1 MSISSSTKEE
11 ISLKKFKEKVL
22 DDFRTVSLSREISV
36 QGRREV
42 LQGRGKFG
50 IFGDGK
56 ELPQIVM
63 SHFFKNGDFRS
74 GYYRDQTLLISQG
87 LLTGREIF
95 SALYGHP
102 DKVYERMS
110 GGRQMSGHFLTHTI
124 DENDN
129 WIDQTKQKNHI
140 SDISPTASQMSRLV
154 GLGLASK
161 IYRNNTVNNSQKFS
175 NNGNE
180 IVWGTIGNASTS
192 QGIFFEAVN
201 ACGVLQIPAVI
212 SIWDDDYGIS
222 VHNKDHTTKESI
234 SKALSGFKVTSESSG
249 IEILEVKG
257 WDYQSL
263 IKTYSYAERIA
274 RDHHIPVI
282 IHVTELTQPLGHSTS
297 GSHERYK
304 TEERLKWESDNDCN
318 KKFEEWI
325 INNKLSSKK
334 KLDNI
339 KKEISNYV
347 KEEKRLAWD
356 LYLRPIKEAKSDLI
370 ETINSLSIT
379 ISKDKLNE
387 MFNNV
392 DDDNFSEI
400 IKICRGITYQLEP
413 GESDDRNKL
422 VNWKN
427 KYMNILSEKY
437 SSNLYS
443 INFDILK
450 EIDNS
455 KPVYSDDNELVDG
468 RIIIRDNFDKLL
480 EKNNRIFIFGEDVGM
495 IGDVNQGLE
504 GLQKK
509 YGENRVFD
517 TGIRESTIVGQG
529 IGMSMRGLRPI
540 AEIQYLDYI
549 LYALQI
555 LSDDLATLTFRTHGG
570 QKAPLIVRTRG
581 HRLEG
586 IWHSGSPLGGIL
598 NFLRGIFV
606 LTPRNM
612 TKAAGFYNSLL
623 DIDQPAVVIEPL
635 NGYRTKEKLPTN
647 YGEFKT
653 PLGEIEVLKEGND
666 ITLVSY
672 GSTVN
677 IVNKAAK
684 EIQKYNIDCE
694 VIDVQSLIPF
704 DLSKNISK
712 SIIKTNRLMII
723 DEDVPGGGSSFIL
736 QELLN
741 SQDVYKHLDSK
752 PCLVTA
758 KEHRPPYGSDGDY
771 ISKPSFEDIFEEI
784 YTVMNEANPGKYKK
798 LIWFKYLID

>member
-22 DDFRTVSLSREISV
+22 EDYRTVSLSREISV

-42 LQGRGKFG
+42 LQGKGKFG

-74 GYYRDQTLLISQG
+74 GYYRDQTLLLSQD

-129 WIDQTKQKNHI
+129 WIDQTKHKNHI

-161 IYRNNTVNNSQKFS
+161 IYRDNTVNNSQKFS

-192 QGIFFEAVN
+192 QGVFFEAVN

-379 ISKDKLNE
+379 INKDKLND
-387 MFNNV
+387 MFNDV

-400 IKICRGITYQLEP
+400 IKICRRITYKLEP

-443 INFDILK
+443 INFDVLK

-455 KPVYSDDNELVDG
+455 KPIYSDDNELVDG

-509 YGENRVFD
+509 YGKNRVFD

-635 NGYRTKEKLPTN
+635 NGYRTKEKLPIN

-677 IVNKAAK
+677 IVNKVAK
-684 EIQKYNIDCE
+684 EIQNFNIDCE
-694 VIDVQSLIPF
+694 VIDLQSLIPF

-741 SQDVYKHLDSK
+741 SQD
-752 PCLVTA
+752 
-758 KEHRPPYGSDGDY
+758 
-771 ISKPSFEDIFEEI
+771 I
-784 YTVMNEANPGKYKK
+784 YEA
-798 LIWFKYLID
+798 LRQ

>member
-1 MSISSSTKEE
+1 MSTSSSTKEE

-42 LQGRGKFG
+42 LQGKGKFG

-74 GYYRDQTLLISQG
+74 GYYRDQTLLLSQD

-110 GGRQMSGHFLTHTI
+110 GGRQMSGHFLTHTV

-129 WIDQTKQKNHI
+129 WIDQTKHKNHI

-161 IYRNNTVNNSQKFS
+161 IYRDNTVSNSQKFS
-175 NNGNE
+175 DNGNE

-192 QGIFFEAVN
+192 QGVFFEAVN

-304 TEERLKWESDNDCN
+304 SEERLKWESDNDCN
-318 KKFEEWI
+318 KKFEDWI
-325 INNKLSSKK
+325 LNSKLSSKK
-334 KLDNI
+334 KLENI

-347 KEEKRLAWD
+347 KEEKRMAWD

-370 ETINSLSIT
+370 DTINSLSIT

-387 MFNNV
+387 MLNDV

-400 IKICRGITYQLEP
+400 IKICRRITYQLEP

-427 KYMNILSEKY
+427 KYMDILSEKY

-443 INFDILK
+443 IDFDTLK
-450 EIDNS
+450 EINNS
-455 KPVYSDDNELVDG
+455 NPIYSDNNELVDG

-480 EKNNRIFIFGEDVGM
+480 EENNRIFIFGEDVGM

-509 YGENRVFD
+509 YGKNRVFD

-635 NGYRTKEKLPTN
+635 NGYRIKRKAPIKLWR
-647 YGEFKT
+647 
-653 PLGEIEVLKEGND
+653 I
-666 ITLVSY
+666 
-672 GSTVN
+672 
-677 IVNKAAK
+677 
-684 EIQKYNIDCE
+684 
-694 VIDVQSLIPF
+694 
-704 DLSKNISK
+704 
-712 SIIKTNRLMII
+712 
-723 DEDVPGGGSSFIL
+723 
-736 QELLN
+736 
-741 SQDVYKHLDSK
+741 
-752 PCLVTA
+752 
-758 KEHRPPYGSDGDY
+758 
-771 ISKPSFEDIFEEI
+771 
-784 YTVMNEANPGKYKK
+784 
-798 LIWFKYLID
+798 

>member
-1 MSISSSTKEE
+1 MTTSSSTKEE

-42 LQGRGKFG
+42 LQGKGKFG

-74 GYYRDQTLLISQG
+74 GYYRDQTLLLSQD

-110 GGRQMSGHFLTHTI
+110 GGRQMSGHFLTHTV

-129 WIDQTKQKNHI
+129 WIDQTKHKNHI

-161 IYRNNTVNNSQKFS
+161 IYRDNTVSNSQKFS
-175 NNGNE
+175 ENGNE

-192 QGIFFEAVN
+192 QGVFFEAVN

-304 TEERLKWESDNDCN
+304 SEERLKWESDNDCN
-318 KKFEEWI
+318 KKFEDWI
-325 INNKLSSKK
+325 LNSKLSSKK
-334 KLDNI
+334 KLENI

-347 KEEKRLAWD
+347 KEEKKMAWD

-370 ETINSLSIT
+370 DTINSLSIT

-387 MFNNV
+387 MLNNV

-400 IKICRGITYQLEP
+400 IKICRRITYQLEP

-443 INFDILK
+443 IDFDALK
-450 EIDNS
+450 EINNS
-455 KPVYSDDNELVDG
+455 NPIYSDNNELVDG

-480 EKNNRIFIFGEDVGM
+480 EENNRIFIFGEDVGM

-509 YGENRVFD
+509 YGKNRVFD

-635 NGYRTKEKLPTN
+635 NGYRIKEKLPLN

-653 PLGEIEVLKEGND
+653 PIGEIEVLKEGGD

-677 IVNKAAK
+677 IVNKVAR

-741 SQDVYKHLDSK
+741 NQDIYEHLDSK

-784 YTVMNEANPGKYKK
+784 YTVMNEANPNKYKK
-798 LIWFKYLID
+798 LI

>member
-1 MSISSSTKEE
+1 MTTSSSTKEE

-74 GYYRDQTLLISQG
+74 GYYRDQTLLLSQD

-110 GGRQMSGHFLTHTI
+110 GGRQMSGHFLTHTV

-129 WIDQTKQKNHI
+129 WIDQTKHKNHI

-161 IYRNNTVNNSQKFS
+161 IYRDNTVSNSQKFS
-175 NNGNE
+175 DNGNE

-192 QGIFFEAVN
+192 QGVFFEAVN

-304 TEERLKWESDNDCN
+304 SEERLKWESDNDCN
-318 KKFEEWI
+318 KKFEDWI
-325 INNKLSSKK
+325 LNSKLSSKK
-334 KLDNI
+334 KLENI

-347 KEEKRLAWD
+347 KEEKRMAWD

-370 ETINSLSIT
+370 DTINSLSIK

-387 MFNNV
+387 MLNNV

-400 IKICRGITYQLEP
+400 IKICRRITYQLEP

-443 INFDILK
+443 IDFDGLK
-450 EIDNS
+450 EINNS
-455 KPVYSDDNELVDG
+455 NPIYSDNNELVDG

-480 EKNNRIFIFGEDVGM
+480 EENNRIFIFGEDVGM

-509 YGENRVFD
+509 YGKNRVFD

-635 NGYRTKEKLPTN
+635 NGYRIKEKLPLN

-653 PLGEIEVLKEGND
+653 PIGEIEFLKEGSD

-677 IVNKAAK
+677 IVNKVAS

-723 DEDVPGGGSSFIL
+723 DEDIPGGGSSFIL

-741 SQDVYKHLDSK
+741 KQDIYEHLDSK

-784 YTVMNEANPGKYKK
+784 YTVMNEANPNIYKTI
-798 LIWFKYLID
+798 L

>member
-22 DDFRTVSLSREISV
+22 EDYRTVSLSREISV

-42 LQGRGKFG
+42 LQGKGKFG

-74 GYYRDQTLLISQG
+74 GYYRDQTLLLSQD

-129 WIDQTKQKNHI
+129 WIDQTKHKNHI

-161 IYRNNTVNNSQKFS
+161 IYRDNTVNNSQKFS

-192 QGIFFEAVN
+192 QGVFFEAVN

-234 SKALSGFKVTSESSG
+234 SKALSGFKLTSESSG

-379 ISKDKLNE
+379 INKDKLND

-392 DDDNFSEI
+392 EDDNFSEI
-400 IKICRGITYQLEP
+400 IKICRRITYKLEP

-443 INFDILK
+443 INFDVLK
-450 EIDNS
+450 EINNS
-455 KPVYSDDNELVDG
+455 EPIYSDDNELVDG

-509 YGENRVFD
+509 YGKNRVFD

-635 NGYRTKEKLPTN
+635 NGYRTKEKLPIN

-677 IVNKAAK
+677 IVNKVAK
-684 EIQKYNIDCE
+684 EIQNFNIDCE
-694 VIDVQSLIPF
+694 VIDLQSLIPF

-741 SQDVYKHLDSK
+741 SQDIYEHLDSK

-771 ISKPSFEDIFEEI
+771 ISKPSFEDIFEEV
-784 YTVMNEANPGKYKK
+784 YTVMNEANPSKYKK
-798 LIWFKYLID
+798 LI

>member
-22 DDFRTVSLSREISV
+22 DDYRTASLSREISV

-42 LQGRGKFG
+42 LQGKGKFG

-74 GYYRDQTLLISQG
+74 GYYRDQTLLLSQD

-110 GGRQMSGHFLTHTI
+110 GGRQMSGHFLSHTI

-129 WIDQTKQKNHI
+129 WIDQTKHKNHI

-161 IYRNNTVNNSQKFS
+161 IYRDNTVNNSQKFS

-192 QGIFFEAVN
+192 QGVFFEAVN

-234 SKALSGFKVTSESSG
+234 SKALSGFKLTSESSG

-379 ISKDKLNE
+379 INKDKLND
-387 MFNNV
+387 MFNDI

-400 IKICRGITYQLEP
+400 IKICRRITYKLEP

-443 INFDILK
+443 INFDVLK

-455 KPVYSDDNELVDG
+455 KPIYSDDNELVDG

-509 YGENRVFD
+509 YGKNRVFD

-635 NGYRTKEKLPTN
+635 NGYRTKEKLPIN

-677 IVNKAAK
+677 IVNKVAK
-684 EIQKYNIDCE
+684 EIQNFNIDCE
-694 VIDVQSLIPF
+694 VIDLQSLIPF
-704 DLSKNISK
+704 DLSKNIYK

-741 SQDVYKHLDSK
+741 SQDIYEHLDSK

-771 ISKPSFEDIFEEI
+771 ISKPSFEDIFEEV
-784 YTVMNEANPGKYKK
+784 YTVMNEANPSKYKK
-798 LIWFKYLID
+798 LI

>member
-1 MSISSSTKEE
+1 MTTSSSTKEE

-42 LQGRGKFG
+42 LQGKGKFG

-74 GYYRDQTLLISQG
+74 GYYRDQTLLLSQD

-110 GGRQMSGHFLTHTI
+110 GGRQMSGHFLTHTV

-129 WIDQTKQKNHI
+129 WIDQTKHKNHI

-161 IYRNNTVNNSQKFS
+161 IYRDNTVSNSQKFS
-175 NNGNE
+175 ENGNE

-192 QGIFFEAVN
+192 QGVFFEAVN

-304 TEERLKWESDNDCN
+304 SEERLKWESDNDCN
-318 KKFEEWI
+318 KKFEDWI
-325 INNKLSSKK
+325 LNSKLSSKK
-334 KLDNI
+334 KLENI

-347 KEEKRLAWD
+347 KEEKRMAWD

-370 ETINSLSIT
+370 DTINSLSIT

-387 MFNNV
+387 MLNNV

-400 IKICRGITYQLEP
+400 IKICRRITYQLEP

-443 INFDILK
+443 IDFDALK
-450 EIDNS
+450 EINNS
-455 KPVYSDDNELVDG
+455 NPIYSDNNELVDG

-480 EKNNRIFIFGEDVGM
+480 EENNRIFIFGEDVGM

-509 YGENRVFD
+509 YGKNRVFD

-635 NGYRTKEKLPTN
+635 NGYRIKEKLPLN

-653 PLGEIEVLKEGND
+653 PIGEIEVLKEGGD

-677 IVNKAAK
+677 IVNKVAR

-741 SQDVYKHLDSK
+741 NQDIYEHLDSK

-784 YTVMNEANPGKYKK
+784 YTVMNEANPNKYKK
-798 LIWFKYLID
+798 LI

>member
-1 MSISSSTKEE
+1 MTTSSSTKEE

-42 LQGRGKFG
+42 LQGKGKFG

-74 GYYRDQTLLISQG
+74 GYYRDQTLLLSQD

-110 GGRQMSGHFLTHTI
+110 GGRQMSGHFLTHTV

-129 WIDQTKQKNHI
+129 WIDQTKHKNHI

-161 IYRNNTVNNSQKFS
+161 IYRDNTVSNSQKFS
-175 NNGNE
+175 DNGNE

-192 QGIFFEAVN
+192 QGVFFEAVN

-304 TEERLKWESDNDCN
+304 SEERLKWESDNDCN
-318 KKFEEWI
+318 KKFEDWI
-325 INNKLSSKK
+325 LNSKLSSKK
-334 KLDNI
+334 KLENI

-347 KEEKRLAWD
+347 KEEKKMAWD
-356 LYLRPIKEAKSDLI
+356 LYLRPVKEAKSDLI
-370 ETINSLSIT
+370 DTINSLSIT

-387 MFNNV
+387 MLNNV

-400 IKICRGITYQLEP
+400 IKICRRITYQLEP

-443 INFDILK
+443 IDFDALK
-450 EIDNS
+450 EINNS
-455 KPVYSDDNELVDG
+455 NPIYSDNNELVDG

-480 EKNNRIFIFGEDVGM
+480 EENNRIFIFGEDVGM

-509 YGENRVFD
+509 YGKNRVFD

-635 NGYRTKEKLPTN
+635 NGYRIKEKLPLN

-653 PLGEIEVLKEGND
+653 PIGEIEVLKEGGD

-677 IVNKAAK
+677 IVDKVAR
-684 EIQKYNIDCE
+684 EIQNYNIDCE

-723 DEDVPGGGSSFIL
+723 DEDIPGGGSSFIL

-741 SQDVYKHLDSK
+741 NQDIYEHLDSK

-784 YTVMNEANPGKYKK
+784 YTVMNEANPNKYKK
-798 LIWFKYLID
+798 LI

>member
-1 MSISSSTKEE
+1 MTTSSSTKEE

-42 LQGRGKFG
+42 LQGKGKFG

-74 GYYRDQTLLISQG
+74 GYYRDQTLLLSQD

-110 GGRQMSGHFLTHTI
+110 GGRQMSGHFLTHTV

-129 WIDQTKQKNHI
+129 WIDQTKHKNHI

-161 IYRNNTVNNSQKFS
+161 IYRDNTVSNSQKFS
-175 NNGNE
+175 DNGNE

-192 QGIFFEAVN
+192 QGVFFEAVN

-234 SKALSGFKVTSESSG
+234 SKALSGFKVTSESPG

-304 TEERLKWESDNDCN
+304 SEERLKWESDNDCN
-318 KKFEEWI
+318 KKFEDWI
-325 INNKLSSKK
+325 LNSKLSSKK
-334 KLDNI
+334 KLENI

-347 KEEKRLAWD
+347 KEEKKMAWD

-370 ETINSLSIT
+370 DTINSLSIT

-387 MFNNV
+387 MLNNV

-400 IKICRGITYQLEP
+400 IKICRRITYQLEP

-443 INFDILK
+443 IDFDALK
-450 EIDNS
+450 EINNS
-455 KPVYSDDNELVDG
+455 NPIYSDNNELVDG

-480 EKNNRIFIFGEDVGM
+480 EENNRIFIFGEDVGM

-509 YGENRVFD
+509 YGKNRVFD

-635 NGYRTKEKLPTN
+635 NGYRIKEKLPLN

-653 PLGEIEVLKEGND
+653 PIGEIEVLKEGGD

-677 IVNKAAK
+677 IVDKVAR
-684 EIQKYNIDCE
+684 EIQNYNIDCE

-723 DEDVPGGGSSFIL
+723 DEDIPGGGSSFIL

-741 SQDVYKHLDSK
+741 NQDIYEHLDSK

-784 YTVMNEANPGKYKK
+784 YTVMNEANPNKYKK
-798 LIWFKYLID
+798 LI

>member
-1 MSISSSTKEE
+1 MTISSSTKEE

-42 LQGRGKFG
+42 LQGKGKFG

-74 GYYRDQTLLISQG
+74 GYYRDQTLLLSQD
-87 LLTGREIF
+87 LLNGREIF

-110 GGRQMSGHFLTHTI
+110 GGRQMSGHFLTHTV
-124 DENDN
+124 DENNN
-129 WIDQTKQKNHI
+129 WIDQTKHKNHI

-161 IYRNNTVNNSQKFS
+161 IYRDNTVSNSQKFS
-175 NNGNE
+175 DNGNE

-192 QGIFFEAVN
+192 QGVFFEAVN

-234 SKALSGFKVTSESSG
+234 SKALSGFKITSESSG

-304 TEERLKWESDNDCN
+304 SEERLKWESDNDCN
-318 KKFEEWI
+318 KKFEDWI
-325 INNKLSSKK
+325 LNSKLSSKK
-334 KLDNI
+334 KLENI
-339 KKEISNYV
+339 KKEISDYV
-347 KEEKRLAWD
+347 KEEKRMAWD

-370 ETINSLSIT
+370 ETINRLSIP

-387 MFNNV
+387 MLNNV

-400 IKICRGITYQLEP
+400 IKICRRIIYQLEP

-427 KYMNILSEKY
+427 KYMDILSEKY

-443 INFDILK
+443 MDFDALKKIN
-450 EIDNS
+450 NS
-455 KPVYSDDNELVDG
+455 NPIYSDSNELVDG

-480 EKNNRIFIFGEDVGM
+480 EENNRIFIFGEDVGM

-509 YGENRVFD
+509 YGKNRVFD

-635 NGYRTKEKLPTN
+635 NGYRIKEKLPLN

-653 PLGEIEVLKEGND
+653 PIGEIEVLKEGGD

-677 IVNKAAK
+677 IVNKVAS

-741 SQDVYKHLDSK
+741 NQDIYEHLDSK

-784 YTVMNEANPGKYKK
+784 YSVMNEANPNKYKK
-798 LIWFKYLID
+798 LI

>member
-1 MSISSSTKEE
+1 MTTSSSTKEE

-42 LQGRGKFG
+42 LQGKGKFG

-74 GYYRDQTLLISQG
+74 GYYRDQTLLLSQD

-110 GGRQMSGHFLTHTI
+110 GGRQMSGHFLTHTV

-129 WIDQTKQKNHI
+129 WIDQTKHKNHI

-161 IYRNNTVNNSQKFS
+161 IYRDNTVSNSQKFS
-175 NNGNE
+175 DNGNE

-192 QGIFFEAVN
+192 QGVFFEAVN

-234 SKALSGFKVTSESSG
+234 SKALSGFKVTPESSG

-304 TEERLKWESDNDCN
+304 SEERLKWESDNDCN
-318 KKFEEWI
+318 KKFEDWI
-325 INNKLSSKK
+325 LNSKLSSKK
-334 KLDNI
+334 KLENI

-347 KEEKRLAWD
+347 KEEKKMAWD

-370 ETINSLSIT
+370 DTINSLSIT

-387 MFNNV
+387 MLNNV

-400 IKICRGITYQLEP
+400 IKICRRITYQLEP

-443 INFDILK
+443 IDFDALK
-450 EIDNS
+450 EINNS
-455 KPVYSDDNELVDG
+455 NPIYSDNNELVDG

-480 EKNNRIFIFGEDVGM
+480 EENNRIFIFGEDVGM

-509 YGENRVFD
+509 YGKNRVFD

-635 NGYRTKEKLPTN
+635 NGYRIKEKLPLN

-653 PLGEIEVLKEGND
+653 PIGEIEVLKEGGD

-677 IVNKAAK
+677 IVDKVAR
-684 EIQKYNIDCE
+684 EIQNYNIDCE

-723 DEDVPGGGSSFIL
+723 DEDIPGGGSSFIL

-741 SQDVYKHLDSK
+741 NQDIYEHLDSK

-784 YTVMNEANPGKYKK
+784 YTVMNEANPNKYKK
-798 LIWFKYLID
+798 LI

>member
-22 DDFRTVSLSREISV
+22 EDYRTVSLSREISV

-42 LQGRGKFG
+42 LQGKGKFG

-74 GYYRDQTLLISQG
+74 GYYRDQTLLLSQD

-129 WIDQTKQKNHI
+129 WIDQTKHKNHI

-161 IYRNNTVNNSQKFS
+161 IYRDNTVNNSQKFS

-192 QGIFFEAVN
+192 QGVFFEAVN

-234 SKALSGFKVTSESSG
+234 SKALSGFKLTSESSG

-339 KKEISNYV
+339 KKEISSYV

-379 ISKDKLNE
+379 INKDKLND
-387 MFNNV
+387 MFNDV

-400 IKICRGITYQLEP
+400 IKICRRITYKLEP

-443 INFDILK
+443 INFDVLK
-450 EIDNS
+450 EINNS
-455 KPVYSDDNELVDG
+455 EPIYSDDNELVDG

-509 YGENRVFD
+509 YGKNRVFD

-635 NGYRTKEKLPTN
+635 NGYRTKEKLPIN

-677 IVNKAAK
+677 IVNKVAK
-684 EIQKYNIDCE
+684 EIQNFNIDCE
-694 VIDVQSLIPF
+694 VIDLQSLIPF

-723 DEDVPGGGSSFIL
+723 DEDVPGGASSFIL

-741 SQDVYKHLDSK
+741 SQDIYEHLDSK

-771 ISKPSFEDIFEEI
+771 ISKPSFEDIFEEV
-784 YTVMNEANPGKYKK
+784 YTVMNEANPSKYKK
-798 LIWFKYLID
+798 LI

>member
-22 DDFRTVSLSREISV
+22 DDYRTASLSREISV

-42 LQGRGKFG
+42 LQGKGKFG

-74 GYYRDQTLLISQG
+74 GYYRDQTLLLSQD

-129 WIDQTKQKNHI
+129 WIDQTKHKNHI

-161 IYRNNTVNNSQKFS
+161 IYRHNTVNNSQKFS

-192 QGIFFEAVN
+192 QGVFFEAVN

-234 SKALSGFKVTSESSG
+234 SKALSGFKLTSESSG

-379 ISKDKLNE
+379 INKDKLND
-387 MFNNV
+387 MFNDI

-400 IKICRGITYQLEP
+400 IKICRRITYKLEP

-443 INFDILK
+443 INFDVLK

-455 KPVYSDDNELVDG
+455 KPIYSDDNELVDG

-509 YGENRVFD
+509 YGKNRVFD

-635 NGYRTKEKLPTN
+635 NGYRTKEKLPIN

-653 PLGEIEVLKEGND
+653 PLGEIEVL
-666 ITLVSY
+666 
-672 GSTVN
+672 
-677 IVNKAAK
+677 
-684 EIQKYNIDCE
+684 
-694 VIDVQSLIPF
+694 
-704 DLSKNISK
+704 
-712 SIIKTNRLMII
+712 
-723 DEDVPGGGSSFIL
+723 
-736 QELLN
+736 
-741 SQDVYKHLDSK
+741 
-752 PCLVTA
+752 
-758 KEHRPPYGSDGDY
+758 
-771 ISKPSFEDIFEEI
+771 
-784 YTVMNEANPGKYKK
+784 
-798 LIWFKYLID
+798 

>member
-22 DDFRTVSLSREISV
+22 EDYRTVSLSREISV

-42 LQGRGKFG
+42 LQGKGKFG

-74 GYYRDQTLLISQG
+74 GYYRDQTLLLSQD

-129 WIDQTKQKNHI
+129 WIDQTKHKNHI

-161 IYRNNTVNNSQKFS
+161 IYRDNTVNNSQKFS

-192 QGIFFEAVN
+192 QGVFFEAVN

-379 ISKDKLNE
+379 INKDKLND
-387 MFNNV
+387 MFNDV

-400 IKICRGITYQLEP
+400 IKICRRITYKLEP

-443 INFDILK
+443 INFDVLK

-455 KPVYSDDNELVDG
+455 KPIYSDDNELVDG

-509 YGENRVFD
+509 YGKNRVFD

-635 NGYRTKEKLPTN
+635 NGYRTKEKLPIN

-677 IVNKAAK
+677 IVNKVAK
-684 EIQKYNIDCE
+684 EIQNFNIDCE
-694 VIDVQSLIPF
+694 VIDLQSLIPF

-741 SQDVYKHLDSK
+741 SQDIYKHLDSK

-771 ISKPSFEDIFEEI
+771 ISKPSFEDIFEEV
-784 YTVMNEANPGKYKK
+784 YTVMNEANPSKYKK
-798 LIWFKYLID
+798 LI

>member
-22 DDFRTVSLSREISV
+22 DDYRTASLSREISV

-42 LQGRGKFG
+42 LQGKGKFG

-74 GYYRDQTLLISQG
+74 GYYRDQTLLLSQD

-129 WIDQTKQKNHI
+129 WIDQTKHKNHI

-161 IYRNNTVNNSQKFS
+161 IYRDNTVNNSQKFS

-192 QGIFFEAVN
+192 QGVFFEAVN

-234 SKALSGFKVTSESSG
+234 SKALSGFKLTSESSG

-379 ISKDKLNE
+379 INKDKLND

-392 DDDNFSEI
+392 EDDNFSEI
-400 IKICRGITYQLEP
+400 IKICRGITYKLEL

-443 INFDILK
+443 INFDVLK

-455 KPVYSDDNELVDG
+455 KPIYSDDNELVDG

-509 YGENRVFD
+509 YGKNRVFD

-635 NGYRTKEKLPTN
+635 NGYRTKEKLPIN

-677 IVNKAAK
+677 IVNKVAK
-684 EIQKYNIDCE
+684 EIQNFNIDCE
-694 VIDVQSLIPF
+694 VIDLQSLIPF
-704 DLSKNISK
+704 DLSKNIYK

-741 SQDVYKHLDSK
+741 SQDIYEHLDSK

-771 ISKPSFEDIFEEI
+771 ISKPSFEDIFEEV
-784 YTVMNEANPGKYKK
+784 YTVMNEANPSKYKK
-798 LIWFKYLID
+798 LI

>member
-1 MSISSSTKEE
+1 MTTSSSTKEE

-42 LQGRGKFG
+42 LQGKGKFG

-74 GYYRDQTLLISQG
+74 GYYRDQTLLLSQD

-110 GGRQMSGHFLTHTI
+110 GGRQMSGHFLTHTV
-124 DENDN
+124 DENNN
-129 WIDQTKQKNHI
+129 WIDQTKHKNHI

-161 IYRNNTVNNSQKFS
+161 IYRDNTVSNSQKFS
-175 NNGNE
+175 DNGNE

-234 SKALSGFKVTSESSG
+234 SKALSGFKVTSESPG

-304 TEERLKWESDNDCN
+304 SEERLKWESDNDCN
-318 KKFEEWI
+318 KKFEDWI
-325 INNKLSSKK
+325 LNSKLSSKK
-334 KLDNI
+334 KLENI

-347 KEEKRLAWD
+347 KEEKRMAWD
-356 LYLRPIKEAKSDLI
+356 LYLRPVKEAKSDLI
-370 ETINSLSIT
+370 DTINSLSIT

-387 MFNNV
+387 MLNNV

-400 IKICRGITYQLEP
+400 IKICRRITYQLEP

-443 INFDILK
+443 IDFDALK
-450 EIDNS
+450 EINNS
-455 KPVYSDDNELVDG
+455 NPIYSDNNELVDG

-480 EKNNRIFIFGEDVGM
+480 EENNRIFIFGEDVGM

-509 YGENRVFD
+509 YGKNRVFD

-635 NGYRTKEKLPTN
+635 NGYRIKEKLPLN

-653 PLGEIEVLKEGND
+653 PIGEIEVLKEGGD

-677 IVNKAAK
+677 IVDKVAR
-684 EIQKYNIDCE
+684 EIQNYNIDCE

-723 DEDVPGGGSSFIL
+723 DEDIPGGGSSFIL

-741 SQDVYKHLDSK
+741 NQDIYEHLDSK

-784 YTVMNEANPGKYKK
+784 YTVMNEANPNKYKK
-798 LIWFKYLID
+798 LI

>member
-11 ISLKKFKEKVL
+11 ISLKKFKEKVIN
-22 DDFRTVSLSREISV
+22 DFRTISLSREISV

-42 LQGRGKFG
+42 LLGKGKFG

-63 SHFFKNGDFRS
+63 SHFFKEGDYRS
-74 GYYRDQTLLISQG
+74 GYYRDQTILISQD
-87 LLTGREIF
+87 LLKAREIF
-95 SALYGHP
+95 AALYGHP

-110 GGRQMSGHFLTHTI
+110 GGRQMSGHFLTNTI
-124 DENDN
+124 DENNN
-129 WIDQTKQKNHI
+129 WIDQTKKKNHI

-161 IYRNNTVNNSQKFS
+161 IYRNNRVNNSEKFS

-192 QGIFFEAVN
+192 EGVFFEAVN
-201 ACGVLQIPAVI
+201 ACGVLQIPAII

-222 VHNKDHTTKESI
+222 VENKDHTTKESI
-234 SKALSGFKVTSESSG
+234 SKALAGFKVSSDSSG

-263 IKTYSYAERIA
+263 IKTYSYAEKIA

-282 IHVTELTQPLGHSTS
+282 VHVTELTQPLGHSTS

-304 TEERLKWESDNDCN
+304 TEERLKWESENDCN
-318 KKFEEWI
+318 KKFEEWVL
-325 INNKLSSKK
+325 NKKIASKK
-334 KLDNI
+334 KLENI

-347 KEEKRLAWD
+347 KEEKKLAWN
-356 LYLRPIKEAKSDLI
+356 LYQRPIKEAKDDLI
-370 ETINSLSIT
+370 GTINSLNLSISNEE
-379 ISKDKLNE
+379 INE
-387 MFNNV
+387 MFDNI
-392 DDDNFSEI
+392 DDSNFSEI
-400 IKICRGITYQLEP
+400 IKICRRITYQIDP
-413 GESDDRNKL
+413 GDSDDRKKL
-422 VNWKN
+422 IEWKE

-437 SSNLYS
+437 SSDLYS
-443 INFDILK
+443 INFDSLN
-450 EIDNS
+450 DTNS
-455 KPVYSDDNELVDG
+455 YPRYSDNNQMVDG

-480 EKNNRIFIFGEDVGM
+480 ENNNKIFIFGEDVGL

-509 YGENRVFD
+509 YGKNRVFD

-570 QKAPLIVRTRG
+570 QKAPLIIRTRG

-586 IWHSGSPLGGIL
+586 IWHSGSPLGGML
-598 NFLRGIFV
+598 SFLRGIFI

-612 TKAAGFYNSLL
+612 TQAAGFYNSLL
-623 DIDQPAVVIEPL
+623 EIDQPAVVIEPL
-635 NGYRTKEKLPTN
+635 NGYRTKEQLPLN

-653 PLGEIEVLKEGND
+653 PIGEIEVLKEGKD
-666 ITLVSY
+666 ITLISY
-672 GSTVN
+672 GSTLN
-677 IVNKAAK
+677 IVIAVAK
-684 EIQKYNIDCE
+684 EIQKYDIDCE

-704 DLSKNISK
+704 DLSKKISK
-712 SIIKTNRLMII
+712 SIIKTNRLMVI

-741 SQDVYKHLDSK
+741 NQDIYEYLDSK

-798 LIWFKYLID
+798 LI

>member
-1 MSISSSTKEE
+1 
-11 ISLKKFKEKVL
+11 
-22 DDFRTVSLSREISV
+22 
-36 QGRREV
+36 
-42 LQGRGKFG
+42 
-50 IFGDGK
+50 
-56 ELPQIVM
+56 
-63 SHFFKNGDFRS
+63 
-74 GYYRDQTLLISQG
+74 
-87 LLTGREIF
+87 
-95 SALYGHP
+95 
-102 DKVYERMS
+102 
-110 GGRQMSGHFLTHTI
+110 
-124 DENDN
+124 
-129 WIDQTKQKNHI
+129 
-140 SDISPTASQMSRLV
+140 
-154 GLGLASK
+154 
-161 IYRNNTVNNSQKFS
+161 QKFS

-192 QGIFFEAVN
+192 QGVFFEAVN

-234 SKALSGFKVTSESSG
+234 SKALSGFKLTSESSG

-379 ISKDKLNE
+379 INKDKLND
-387 MFNNV
+387 MFNDI

-400 IKICRGITYQLEP
+400 IKICRRITYKLEP

-443 INFDILK
+443 INFDVLK

-455 KPVYSDDNELVDG
+455 KPIYSDDNELVDG

-509 YGENRVFD
+509 YGKNRVFD

-635 NGYRTKEKLPTN
+635 NGYRTKEKLPIN

-677 IVNKAAK
+677 IVNKVAK
-684 EIQKYNIDCE
+684 EIQNFNIDCE
-694 VIDVQSLIPF
+694 VIDLQSLIPF

-741 SQDVYKHLDSK
+741 SQDIYEHLDSK

-771 ISKPSFEDIFEEI
+771 ISKPSFEDIFEEV
-784 YTVMNEANPGKYKK
+784 YTVMNEANPSKYKK
-798 LIWFKYLID
+798 LI

>member
-11 ISLKKFKEKVL
+11 ISLKKFKEKVIN
-22 DDFRTVSLSREISV
+22 DFRTISLSREISV

-42 LQGRGKFG
+42 LLGKGKFG

-63 SHFFKNGDFRS
+63 SHFFKEGDYRS
-74 GYYRDQTLLISQG
+74 GYYRDQTILISQD
-87 LLTGREIF
+87 LLKAREIF
-95 SALYGHP
+95 AALYGHP

-110 GGRQMSGHFLTHTI
+110 GGRQMSGHFLTNTI
-124 DENDN
+124 DENNN
-129 WIDQTKQKNHI
+129 WIDQTKKKNHI

-161 IYRNNTVNNSQKFS
+161 IYRNNRVNNSEKFS

-192 QGIFFEAVN
+192 EGVFFEAVN
-201 ACGVLQIPAVI
+201 ACGVLQIPAII

-222 VHNKDHTTKESI
+222 VENKDHTTKESI
-234 SKALSGFKVTSESSG
+234 SKALAGFKVSSDSSG

-263 IKTYSYAERIA
+263 IKTYSYAEKIA

-282 IHVTELTQPLGHSTS
+282 VHVTELTQPLGHSTS

-304 TEERLKWESDNDCN
+304 TEERLKWESENDCN
-318 KKFEEWI
+318 TKFEEWI
-325 INNKLSSKK
+325 LNKKIASKK
-334 KLDNI
+334 KLENI

-347 KEEKRLAWD
+347 KEEKKLAWN
-356 LYLRPIKEAKSDLI
+356 LYQRPIKEAKDDLI
-370 ETINSLSIT
+370 GTINSLNLSISNEE
-379 ISKDKLNE
+379 INE
-387 MFNNV
+387 MFDNI
-392 DDDNFSEI
+392 DDSNYSEI
-400 IKICRGITYQLEP
+400 IKICRRITYQIDP
-413 GESDDRNKL
+413 GDSDDRKKL
-422 VNWKN
+422 IEWKE

-437 SSNLYS
+437 SSDLYS
-443 INFDILK
+443 INFDSLN
-450 EIDNS
+450 DTNS
-455 KPVYSDDNELVDG
+455 YPKYSDDNQMVDG

-480 EKNNRIFIFGEDVGM
+480 ENNNKIFIFGEDVGM

-509 YGENRVFD
+509 YGKNRVFD

-570 QKAPLIVRTRG
+570 QKAPLIIRTRG

-586 IWHSGSPLGGIL
+586 IWHSGSPLGGML
-598 NFLRGIFV
+598 SFLRGIFI

-612 TKAAGFYNSLL
+612 TQAAGFYNSLL
-623 DIDQPAVVIEPL
+623 EIDQPAVVIEPL
-635 NGYRTKEKLPTN
+635 NGYRTKEQLPLN

-653 PLGEIEVLKEGND
+653 PIGEIEVLKEGKD
-666 ITLVSY
+666 ITLISY
-672 GSTVN
+672 GSTLN
-677 IVNKAAK
+677 IVIAVAK
-684 EIQKYNIDCE
+684 EIQKYDIDCE

-712 SIIKTNRLMII
+712 SIIKTNRLMVI

-741 SQDVYKHLDSK
+741 NQDIYEYLDSK

-798 LIWFKYLID
+798 LI

>member
-1 MSISSSTKEE
+1 MTTSSSTKEE

-74 GYYRDQTLLISQG
+74 GYYRDQTLLLSQD

-110 GGRQMSGHFLTHTI
+110 GGRQMSGHFLTHTV
-124 DENDN
+124 DENDD
-129 WIDQTKQKNHI
+129 WIDQTKHKNHI

-161 IYRNNTVNNSQKFS
+161 IYRDNTVSNSQKFS
-175 NNGNE
+175 DNGNE

-192 QGIFFEAVN
+192 QGVFFEAVN

-263 IKTYSYAERIA
+263 IKTYSYAERVA

-304 TEERLKWESDNDCN
+304 SEERLKWESDNDCN
-318 KKFEEWI
+318 KKFEDWI
-325 INNKLSSKK
+325 LNSKLSSKK
-334 KLDNI
+334 KLENI

-347 KEEKRLAWD
+347 KEEKRMAWD

-370 ETINSLSIT
+370 DTINSLSIK

-400 IKICRGITYQLEP
+400 IKICRRITYQLEP

-443 INFDILK
+443 MDFDALKKIN
-450 EIDNS
+450 NS
-455 KPVYSDDNELVDG
+455 NPIYSDNNELVDG

-480 EKNNRIFIFGEDVGM
+480 EENNRIFIFGEDVGM

-509 YGENRVFD
+509 YGKNRVFD

-598 NFLRGIFV
+598 NFLRGIFI

-635 NGYRTKEKLPTN
+635 NGYRIKEKLPLN

-653 PLGEIEVLKEGND
+653 PIGEIEVLKEGSD

-677 IVNKAAK
+677 IVNKVAS

-741 SQDVYKHLDSK
+741 KQDIYEHLDSK

-784 YTVMNEANPGKYKK
+784 YTVMNEANPNKYKNI
-798 LIWFKYLID
+798 L

>member
-1 MSISSSTKEE
+1 MTTSSSTKEE

-42 LQGRGKFG
+42 LQGKGKFG

-74 GYYRDQTLLISQG
+74 GYYRDQTLLLSQD

-110 GGRQMSGHFLTHTI
+110 GGRQMSGHFLTHTV

-129 WIDQTKQKNHI
+129 WIDQTKHKNHI

-161 IYRNNTVNNSQKFS
+161 IYRDNTVSNSQKFS
-175 NNGNE
+175 DNGNE

-192 QGIFFEAVN
+192 QGVFFEAVN

-304 TEERLKWESDNDCN
+304 SEERLKWESDNDCN
-318 KKFEEWI
+318 KKFEDWI
-325 INNKLSSKK
+325 LNSKLSSKK
-334 KLDNI
+334 KLENI

-347 KEEKRLAWD
+347 KEEKKMAWD
-356 LYLRPIKEAKSDLI
+356 LYLRPVKEAKSDLI
-370 ETINSLSIT
+370 DTINSLSIT

-387 MFNNV
+387 MLNNV

-400 IKICRGITYQLEP
+400 IKICRRITYQLEP

-443 INFDILK
+443 IDFDALK
-450 EIDNS
+450 EINNS
-455 KPVYSDDNELVDG
+455 NPIYSDNNELVDG

-480 EKNNRIFIFGEDVGM
+480 EENNRIFIFGEDVGM

-509 YGENRVFD
+509 YGKNRVFD

-635 NGYRTKEKLPTN
+635 NGYRIKEKLPLN

-653 PLGEIEVLKEGND
+653 PIGEIEVLKEGGD

-677 IVNKAAK
+677 IVDKVAR
-684 EIQKYNIDCE
+684 EIQNYNIDCE

-741 SQDVYKHLDSK
+741 NQDIYEHLDSK

-784 YTVMNEANPGKYKK
+784 YTVMNEANPNKYKK
-798 LIWFKYLID
+798 LI

>member
-22 DDFRTVSLSREISV
+22 EDYRTVSLSREISV

-42 LQGRGKFG
+42 LQGKGKFG

-74 GYYRDQTLLISQG
+74 GYYRDQTLLLSQD

-129 WIDQTKQKNHI
+129 WIDQTKHKNHI

-161 IYRNNTVNNSQKFS
+161 IYRDNTVNNSQKFS

-192 QGIFFEAVN
+192 QGVFFEAVN

-234 SKALSGFKVTSESSG
+234 SKALSGFKLTSESSG

-263 IKTYSYAERIA
+263 IKIYSYAERIA

-379 ISKDKLNE
+379 INKDKLND
-387 MFNNV
+387 MFNDV

-400 IKICRGITYQLEP
+400 IKICRRITYKLEP

-443 INFDILK
+443 INFDVLK

-455 KPVYSDDNELVDG
+455 KPIYSDDNELVDG

-509 YGENRVFD
+509 YGKNRVFD

-635 NGYRTKEKLPTN
+635 NGYRTKEKLPIN

-677 IVNKAAK
+677 IVNKVAK
-684 EIQKYNIDCE
+684 EIQNFNIDCE
-694 VIDVQSLIPF
+694 VIDLQSLIPF

-741 SQDVYKHLDSK
+741 SQDIYEHLDSK

-771 ISKPSFEDIFEEI
+771 ISKPSFEDIFEEV
-784 YTVMNEANPGKYKK
+784 YTVMNEANPSKYKK
-798 LIWFKYLID
+798 LI

>member
-22 DDFRTVSLSREISV
+22 EDYRTVSLSREISV

-42 LQGRGKFG
+42 LQGKGKFG

-74 GYYRDQTLLISQG
+74 GYYRDQTLLLSQD

-110 GGRQMSGHFLTHTI
+110 GGRQMSGHFLSHTI

-129 WIDQTKQKNHI
+129 WIDQTKHKNHI

-161 IYRNNTVNNSQKFS
+161 IYRDNTVNNSQKFS

-192 QGIFFEAVN
+192 QGVFFEAVN

-234 SKALSGFKVTSESSG
+234 SKALSGFKLTSESSG

-379 ISKDKLNE
+379 INKDKLND
-387 MFNNV
+387 MFNDV

-400 IKICRGITYQLEP
+400 IKICRRITYKLEP

-443 INFDILK
+443 INFDVLK

-455 KPVYSDDNELVDG
+455 KPIYSDDNELVDG

-509 YGENRVFD
+509 YGKNRVFD

-635 NGYRTKEKLPTN
+635 NGYRTKEKLPIN

-677 IVNKAAK
+677 IVNKVAK
-684 EIQKYNIDCE
+684 EIQNFNIDCE
-694 VIDVQSLIPF
+694 VIDLQSLIPF

-741 SQDVYKHLDSK
+741 SQDIYEHLDSK

-771 ISKPSFEDIFEEI
+771 ISKPSFEDIFEEV
-784 YTVMNEANPGKYKK
+784 YTVMNEANPSKYKK
-798 LIWFKYLID
+798 LI

>member
-22 DDFRTVSLSREISV
+22 EDYRTVSLSREISV

-42 LQGRGKFG
+42 LQGKGKFG

-74 GYYRDQTLLISQG
+74 GYYRDQTLLLSQD

-129 WIDQTKQKNHI
+129 WIDQTKHKNHI

-161 IYRNNTVNNSQKFS
+161 IYRDNTVNNSQKFS

-192 QGIFFEAVN
+192 QGVFFEAVN

-234 SKALSGFKVTSESSG
+234 SKALSGFKLTSESSG

-379 ISKDKLNE
+379 INKDKLND
-387 MFNNV
+387 MFNDV

-400 IKICRGITYQLEP
+400 IKICRRITYKLEA

-443 INFDILK
+443 INFDVLK

-455 KPVYSDDNELVDG
+455 KPIYSDDNELVDG

-509 YGENRVFD
+509 YGKNRVFD

-635 NGYRTKEKLPTN
+635 NGYRTKEKLPIN

-653 PLGEIEVLKEGND
+653 PLGEIEVLKDGND

-677 IVNKAAK
+677 IVNKVAK
-684 EIQKYNIDCE
+684 EIQNFNIDCE
-694 VIDVQSLIPF
+694 VIDLQSLIPF

-723 DEDVPGGGSSFIL
+723 DEDVPGGASSFIL

-741 SQDVYKHLDSK
+741 SQDIYEHLDSK

-771 ISKPSFEDIFEEI
+771 ISKPSFEDIFEEV
-784 YTVMNEANPGKYKK
+784 YTVMNEANPSKYKK
-798 LIWFKYLID
+798 LI

>member
-1 MSISSSTKEE
+1 MTTSSSTKEE

-42 LQGRGKFG
+42 LQGKGKFG

-74 GYYRDQTLLISQG
+74 GYYRDQTLLLSQD

-110 GGRQMSGHFLTHTI
+110 GGRQMSGHFLTHTV
-124 DENDN
+124 DENNN
-129 WIDQTKQKNHI
+129 WIDQTKNKNHI

-161 IYRNNTVNNSQKFS
+161 IYRDNTVSNSQKFS

-192 QGIFFEAVN
+192 QGVFFEAVN

-304 TEERLKWESDNDCN
+304 SEERLKWESDNDCN
-318 KKFEEWI
+318 KKFEDWI
-325 INNKLSSKK
+325 LNSKLSSKK
-334 KLDNI
+334 KLENI

-347 KEEKRLAWD
+347 KEEKKMAWD

-370 ETINSLSIT
+370 DTINSLSIT

-387 MFNNV
+387 MLNNV

-400 IKICRGITYQLEP
+400 IKICRRITYQLEP

-443 INFDILK
+443 IDFDALK
-450 EIDNS
+450 EINNS
-455 KPVYSDDNELVDG
+455 NPIYSDNNELVDG

-480 EKNNRIFIFGEDVGM
+480 EENNRVFIFGEDVGM

-509 YGENRVFD
+509 HGKNRVFD

-635 NGYRTKEKLPTN
+635 NGYRIKEKLPLN

-653 PLGEIEVLKEGND
+653 PIGEIEVLKEGGD

-677 IVNKAAK
+677 IVNKVAR

-741 SQDVYKHLDSK
+741 NQDIYEHLDSK
-752 PCLVTA
+752 PCIVTA

-784 YTVMNEANPGKYKK
+784 YTVMNEANPNKYKK
-798 LIWFKYLID
+798 LI

>member
-22 DDFRTVSLSREISV
+22 EDYRTVSLSREISV

-42 LQGRGKFG
+42 LQGKGKFG

-74 GYYRDQTLLISQG
+74 GYYRDQTLLLSQD

-129 WIDQTKQKNHI
+129 WIDQTKHKNHI

-161 IYRNNTVNNSQKFS
+161 IYRHNTVNNSQKFS

-192 QGIFFEAVN
+192 QGVFFEAVN

-339 KKEISNYV
+339 KKEISSYV

-379 ISKDKLNE
+379 INKDKLND
-387 MFNNV
+387 MFNDV

-400 IKICRGITYQLEP
+400 IKICRRITYKLEP

-443 INFDILK
+443 INFDVLK

-455 KPVYSDDNELVDG
+455 KPIYSDDNELVDG

-509 YGENRVFD
+509 YGKNRVFD

-635 NGYRTKEKLPTN
+635 NGYRTKEKLPIN

-677 IVNKAAK
+677 IVNKVAK
-684 EIQKYNIDCE
+684 EIQNFNIDCE
-694 VIDVQSLIPF
+694 VIDLQSLIPF

-723 DEDVPGGGSSFIL
+723 DEDVPGGASSFIL

-741 SQDVYKHLDSK
+741 SQDIYEHLDSK

-771 ISKPSFEDIFEEI
+771 ISKPSFEDIFEEV
-784 YTVMNEANPGKYKK
+784 YTVMNEANPSKYKK
-798 LIWFKYLID
+798 LI